1 MVLESLIGHGIQC
14 QGKDYEIVGVT
25 GGDAYSIGGVEVFDV
40 FDLSEYTFLEISRG
54 GITGNTIDDTYTA
67 YGVFKLRSGFIRG
80 ENSENVEQGATLHI
94 RPTESF
100 LEPQTPNRE
109 HYTLTLNPT
118 DFSDYSGGSS

>member
-54 GITGNTIDDTYTA
+54 GITGNTIEDTYTDLSIHYPFPRYRLFPA
-67 YGVFKLRSGFIRG
+67 PH
-80 ENSENVEQGATLHI
+80 TL
-94 RPTESF
+94 
-100 LEPQTPNRE
+100 LQKPQ
-109 HYTLTLNPT
+109 
-118 DFSDYSGGSS
+118 